1 MHLTDSGPGALEC
14 RAAASAYNKR
24 IRMRRLSLIVLLAIL
39 ASLLAACGGDGG
51 SSTNTPSNALR
62 ISIAYSP
69 EKEKWL
75 TEQIARFNE
84 RRVEVE
90 GQPIVVEGINKSSGA
105 ARTEI
110 KNGSLQVTVW
120 SPSAST
126 WLEVLKQESGNQSVA
141 VSNEPLVLT
150 PVVIAMW
157 QPMAEAMGW
166 PNQPI
171 GWSDMLALIEDPQG
185 WGKFGHPEWG
195 RFSWGHTDPE
205 ISTSALSTLI
215 AEFYAATGKQRG
227 LTTADVQS
235 EQSLQFIRALG
246 QGIKHYG
253 YNTLV
258 FSENMKK
265 FGMSYISAFPMEE
278 ITLIDFNKVSPPPTP
293 LVAIYPREGTF
304 WHDNPYIVLSS
315 ASSQEQAAARQ
326 FYDFLLSEESQR
338 SAMSFGFRPANVN
351 VPLADPI
358 SPRYG
363 VQPQG
368 VQTIL
373 EVPSAEVIVAVKNSW
388 ALNRKRADILLVVD
402 TSGSMEG
409 DKIELTKAGLESF
422 LLRILPEDR
431 VGLITFSSSA
441 RVVTAPA
448 PLSENRIALQTGI
461 GEMRAQGRTA
471 VFDALDL
478 ALQELEQLPPTEDDR
493 IRAIVLLS
501 DGADNAS
508 AYNLDQ
514 IRSKFDETGISIFPV
529 AYGADADTAILES
542 IAEFSRTI
550 VVKGDTGDIAQIFEN
565 LSRYF

>member
-1 MHLTDSGPGALEC
+1 
-14 RAAASAYNKR
+14 
-24 IRMRRLSLIVLLAIL
+24 MRRTAIILLVAIVAG
-39 ASLLAACGGDGG
+39 LLAACGGGAG
-51 SSTNTPSNALR
+51 SPPADAITV
-62 ISIAYSP
+62 SIAYSP

-75 TEQIARFNE
+75 TEQIQRFNE
-84 RRVEVE
+84 QRVRAGERVV
-90 GQPIVVEGINKSSGA
+90 VVEGVNKSSGA

-110 KNGSLQVTVW
+110 KNGTLDVTVW

-126 WLEVLKQESGNQSVA
+126 WLEVLKQETGNQSVA

-166 PNQPI
+166 PSKSI
-171 GWSDMLALIEDPQG
+171 GWSDMLELIQDPEG
-185 WGKFGHPEWG
+185 WGRFGHPEWG

-205 ISTSALSTLI
+205 ISTTALSTLI
-215 AEFYAATGKQRG
+215 AEFYAASGKQRG
-227 LTTADVQS
+227 LTAADVQS
-235 EQSLQFIRALG
+235 DQSQQFIRDLG

-278 ITLIDFNKVSPPPTP
+278 ITLIDFNKFSPSPTP
-293 LVAIYPREGTF
+293 LVAIYPREGSF

-315 ASSQEQAAARQ
+315 ATAEQQAGAKL
-326 FYDFLLSEESQR
+326 FYDFLLGAESQR
-338 SAMSFGFRPANVN
+338 AAMSFGFRPANVE

-358 SPRYG
+358 SPAYG

-368 VQTIL
+368 VQTVL
-373 EVPSAEVIVAVKNSW
+373 EAPAADVIVAVKNSW
-388 ALNRKRADILLVVD
+388 ALNRKRADIMLVVD

-409 DKIELTKAGLESF
+409 DKLELMKAGLEAF

-431 VGLITFSSSA
+431 VGLITFDSSA
-441 RVVTAPA
+441 RVAVSPA
-448 PLSENRIALQTGI
+448 PLSESRIALQTAI
-461 GEMRAQGRTA
+461 GEMRAEGKTA

-478 ALQELEQLPPTEDDR
+478 ARQELDRLPPSESDR

-501 DGADNAS
+501 DGADNS
-508 AYNLDQ
+508 SRLSIDEVRTN
-514 IRSKFDETGISIFPV
+514 FDETGVSIFPV
-529 AYGADADTAILES
+529 AYGADADVAIVQA

-550 VVKGDTGDIAQIFEN
+550 VVQGDTGDIAQIFEN

>member
-1 MHLTDSGPGALEC
+1 
-14 RAAASAYNKR
+14 
-24 IRMRRLSLIVLLAIL
+24 MRRFSLLMLIVLVAGM
-39 ASLLAACGGDGG
+39 LAACGNLNSGG
-51 SSTNTPSNALR
+51 STGPSSNA
-62 ISIAYSP
+62 ITIKIAYSP

-75 TEQIARFNE
+75 NEQIPKFNAQK
-84 RRVEVE
+84 VEVN
-90 GQPIVVEGINKSSGA
+90 GRPVFVEGINKSSGA

-110 KNGSLQVTVW
+110 KNGTLDVTVW

-126 WLEVLKQESGNQSVA
+126 WLEVLKQETGNQNVA

-150 PVVIAMW
+150 PVVIGMW

-166 PNQPI
+166 PNKPI
-171 GWSDMLALIEDPQG
+171 GWSDMLELIKDPQG

-205 ISTSALSTLI
+205 ISTTALSTLI
-215 AEFYAATGKQRG
+215 AEFYAATGKQQG
-227 LTTADVQS
+227 LTAADVQS
-235 EQSLQFIRALG
+235 QEAQQFIRDLG

-258 FSENMKK
+258 FSDNMKK

-278 ITLIDFNKVSPPPTP
+278 ITLIDFNKVNPPATP
-293 LVAIYPREGTF
+293 LVAIYPKEGTF
-304 WHDNPYIVLSS
+304 WHDDPFIILSS
-315 ASSQEQAAARQ
+315 ASSEEQQAAKA

-338 SAMSFGFRPANVN
+338 NAMSYGFRPANVN

-358 SPRYG
+358 SPSYG

-373 EVPSAEVIVAVKNSW
+373 EVPKSDVIVAVKNSW
-388 ALNRKRADILLVVD
+388 AGNRKRADIMLVVD

-409 DKIELTKAGLESF
+409 DKLELTKAGIESF
-422 LLRILPEDR
+422 LQRILPDDR
-431 VGLITFSSSA
+431 VGLITFDSEA
-441 RVVTAPA
+441 RVAVPPA
-448 PLSENRIALQTGI
+448 ALNDSRITLQTAVGD
-461 GEMRAQGRTA
+461 MRAQGKTA
-471 VFDALDL
+471 IFDALDL
-478 ALQELEQLPPTEDDR
+478 ARQEMDKLPKTEDDR

-501 DGADNAS
+501 DGADNSSRLSIDDVRAS
-508 AYNLDQ
+508 
-514 IRSKFDETGISIFPV
+514 FDETGISIFPV
-529 AYGADADTAILES
+529 AYGSDADMDVVNA